1 MTFLLYSIFIP
12 LLIVASLLG
21 IRFFSL
27 EKKKKEYPRGGL
39 HEFYSNSQEL
49 YIYSIRV
56 LSHFLKVAKQYIFH
70 LFVRF
75 LYQFQNFT
83 NRLYAQARGKF
94 FQTVVRDKKSVSRF
108 WEHLKEYK
116 QEIDNEKK
124 K

>member
-1 MTFLLYSIFIP
+1 MTFLLSSIFIP
-12 LLIVASLLG
+12 LGIVG
-21 IRFFSL
+21 ILVGVRLYFLF
-27 EKKKKEYPRGGL
+27 KKKKHYKETGL
-39 HEFYSNSQEL
+39 QEFYSNSQEL
-49 YIYSIRV
+49 YFYIIKV
-56 LSHFLKVAKQYIFH
+56 LSHCIKVFKQYIFH

-83 NRLYAQARGKF
+83 NRLYAKARGKF
-94 FQTVVRDKKSVSRF
+94 FNTVVQDKKSISRF